1 MIQRVQS
8 LFMLISIIAVVA
20 TFFVPIGSMADETGV
35 LHMTPYGVQEPESG
49 QKMASNNYYFY
60 APLTVSLVLTIRA
73 LLAFR
78 NRKAQI
84 MALKLTFLLFA
95 VTFVLMA
102 LYVND
107 VQTSLQGMK
116 FALGIGFFLPLAATA
131 LNWLAARAIK
141 KDEELVK
148 SVDRIR

>member
-1 MIQRVQS
+1 
-8 LFMLISIIAVVA
+8 MLISILAVVA

-35 LHMTPYGVQEPESG
+35 LQMTPYGVQEPESG
-49 QKMASNNYYFY
+49 QKLTNNNYYFY
-60 APLTVSLVLTIRA
+60 APLTVALVLTIRA

-78 NRKAQI
+78 NRKSQI
-84 MALKLTFLLFA
+84 MSLKLTFLLFA
-95 VTFVLMA
+95 ATFVLMA

-107 VQTSLQGMK
+107 VQSSLQGMK

-141 KDEELVK
+141 KDEELIK

>member
-8 LFMLISIIAVVA
+8 LFMLISIFSIIA
-20 TFFVPIGSMADETGV
+20 TFFVPIGTMADEASIMQ
-35 LHMTPYGVQEPESG
+35 MTPYGVQEPESG
-49 QKMASNNYYFY
+49 LRLANNNYYFY
-60 APLTVSLVLTIRA
+60 APLTVALVLTIRA
-73 LLAFR
+73 LLSFK
-78 NRKAQI
+78 NRKSQI
-84 MALKLTFLLFA
+84 LSLKFSFLLFA
-95 VTFVLMA
+95 ATFVLMA

-107 VQTSLQGMK
+107 VQGALQGMK
-116 FALGIGFFLPLAATA
+116 FALGVGFFLPLVAIA

>member
-8 LFMLISIIAVVA
+8 LFMLLSILAVVA

-35 LHMTPYGVQEPESG
+35 LYMTPYGVEAPELG

-60 APLTVSLVLTIRA
+60 APLTVSLVLTLRA
-73 LLAFR
+73 FLAFK
-78 NRKAQI
+78 NRKSQI
-84 MALKLTFLLFA
+84 MSLKLTFLLFA
-95 VTFVLMA
+95 ATFVLMA

-107 VQTSLQGMK
+107 VQSSLQGMK

-141 KDEELVK
+141 KDEDLVK

>member
-8 LFMLISIIAVVA
+8 LFMLISIFAIVA
-20 TFFVPIGSMADETGV
+20 TFFVPIGSMSDGV
-35 LHMTPYGVQEPESG
+35 ATMNMTPYGVQQPESG
-49 QKMASNNYYFY
+49 LKLANNSYYFY
-60 APLTVSLVLTIRA
+60 APLTVALVLTIRA
-73 LLAFR
+73 LLSYK
-78 NRKAQI
+78 NRKSQI
-84 MALKLTFLLFA
+84 MSLKLSFLLFA
-95 VTFVLMA
+95 ATFVLMA

-107 VQTSLQGMK
+107 VQASLQGMK
-116 FALGIGFFLPLAATA
+116 FALGIGFFLPLVAIT

>member
-8 LFMLISIIAVVA
+8 LFMLISIFAIIA
-20 TFFVPIGSMADETGV
+20 TFFVPLGSVSDGV
-35 LHMTPYGVQEPESG
+35 TAMSLTPYGIQEPESG
-49 QKMASNNYYFY
+49 AKLAANNYYFY
-60 APLTVSLVLTIRA
+60 APLTAALVLTIRA
-73 LLAFR
+73 LLAFK
-78 NRKAQI
+78 NRKSQI
-84 MALKLTFLLFA
+84 MSLKLTFLLFA
-95 VTFVLMA
+95 ATFVLMA

-107 VQTSLQGMK
+107 VQAYMGGMK
-116 FALGIGFFLPLAATA
+116 FALGVGFFLPLAATA

>member
-8 LFMLISIIAVVA
+8 LFMLISILAVVA
-20 TFFVPIGSMADETGV
+20 TFFLPIGSMTDETGV

-49 QKMASNNYYFY
+49 QKLASNNYFFY
-60 APLTVSLVLTIRA
+60 APLTVALVLTVRA
-73 LLAFR
+73 LLAYR
-78 NRKAQI
+78 NRKSQI
-84 MALKLTFLLFA
+84 MSLKLTFLLFA
-95 VTFVLMA
+95 TTFVLMA

-107 VQTSLQGMK
+107 VQSSLQGMK
-116 FALGIGFFLPLAATA
+116 FGLGIGFFLPFVAVA

-141 KDEELVK
+141 KDEDLVK